1 MFLRCNV
8 LSTMSYSFFLIPLP
22 YWFLADRKRIFSVMT
37 KKKNSKIME
46 QPQVFFF
53 SLIIMIT
60 LPGFRGFL
68 VLWQKSIQRLWNNC
82 RFFFFSIDDYHF
94 AWFQRNFSVMTK
106 KNSKIMEQPQFFCF
120 HWLLWSLCL
129 VSACLVL
136 CVVPQYCAKART
148 SYCY

>member
-60 LPGFRGFL
+60 LPGF
-68 VLWQKSIQRLWNNC
+68 
-82 RFFFFSIDDYHF
+82 
-94 AWFQRNFSVMTK
+94 
-106 KNSKIMEQPQFFCF
+106 
-120 HWLLWSLCL
+120 SLSGPLC
-129 VSACLVL
+129 SSTVL
-136 CVVPQYCAKART
+136 CK
-148 SYCY
+148 SKNFLLLLEMILSNN